1 MSDSDPRSVVFL
13 TGTRAEYSKLKALIR
28 SVDESPDFECYVF
41 VTGMHMLDKYGS
53 THREIAEEPVE
64 HVYRYINQR
73 ENAEMDLTLA
83 ETVRGFS
90 NYVNEVGPDLIVT
103 PTDRIESLAAAV
115 VGSFNNFL
123 VAHLEGGEVS
133 GTVDEGIRHAVTK
146 LSHVHFV
153 ANEEA
158 KRRVMQLGESEAT
171 VRVIGS
177 PDIDVMLSEELL
189 PIEIV
194 KEKYEIPFES
204 YGILIYHPVT
214 TEIDEI
220 PDYAEAVVDAV
231 IESGRN
237 FVVIHPNNDA
247 GSEYIL
253 EAYDRFKSCETVRTF
268 PSIPFESFLSLL
280 EHSEFIMGNS
290 SAGIREAGV
299 YGVPAI
305 DIGNRQQGRHERS
318 SLFDVGHD
326 TGTICAAIRRAEEM
340 EVDPCYHFG
349 DGHAS
354 ERFLTSLRE
363 ERFWEIPLQKHFVD
377 RFDLES
383 VDMIASNG
391 G

>member
-13 TGTRAEYSKLKALIR
+13 TGTRAEYSKLKTLIR
-28 SVDESPDFECYVF
+28 SVNESLDFECYVF

-194 KEKYEIPFES
+194 KEQYEIPFES

-253 EAYDRFKSCETVRTF
+253 EAYDRFKGCETVRAF

-305 DIGNRQQGRHERS
+305 DIGNRQQGRHERP

-326 TGTICAAIRRAEEM
+326 IGTICAAIRRAEEM

-354 ERFLTSLRE
+354 ERFLTSLRD

-383 VDMIASNG
+383 VDVIASNG